1 MAAAL
6 AISRSDTLSKNNW
19 GLSDRLGLKSPD
31 IISLQGSNP
40 VLESPSGSTICE
52 GIEDAIRIVD
62 TRDTRDTVYRT
73 PLNLE
78 REMFHSGMV
87 DHIKFVTRVEDGK
100 DGVDSRKCPRQSD
113 WMVTPIDLGP
123 LKGDDR
129 FRGCKRMENDKH
141 GTEEPRFPLK
151 IRVVPVHHTNTDI
164 NEVSFQSEFS
174 PRIRRLHVNTDFG
187 ANF

>member
-87 DHIKFVTRVEDGK
+87 DHIKFVTRVNGK
-100 DGVDSRKCPRQSD
+100 DGVDSQKCPRQSD

>member
-6 AISRSDTLSKNNW
+6 AISRSDTLSKHNW
-19 GLSDRLGLKSPD
+19 ELSERVGSAGLKSPD

-62 TRDTRDTVYRT
+62 TRDTVYRT
-73 PLNLE
+73 PLDLE
-78 REMFHSGMV
+78 KEMLPSGLV
-87 DHIKFVTRVEDGK
+87 DHIKFVERVEDAK
-100 DGVDSRKCPRQSD
+100 DGVDSRKCSRQSD
-113 WMVTPIDLGP
+113 WIVTPIDLGP
-123 LKGDDR
+123 LNGDDR

-141 GTEEPRFPLK
+141 GAEEPRFPLK
-151 IRVVPVHHTNTDI
+151 ISIVPVHHTNTDV

-174 PRIRRLHVNTDFG
+174 PRIRRSHVSTDFG
-187 ANF
+187 ANL